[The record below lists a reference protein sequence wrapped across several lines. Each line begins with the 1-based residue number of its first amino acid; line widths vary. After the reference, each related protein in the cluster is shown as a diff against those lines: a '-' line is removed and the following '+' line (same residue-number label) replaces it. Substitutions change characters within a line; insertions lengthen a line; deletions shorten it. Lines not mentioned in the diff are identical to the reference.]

1 MNLFKRVWYDNDGAV
16 VVVVVE
22 GALSTAISW
31 SNSLCKCSCM
41 ERPGRVRR
49 RLGDSD
55 DIAAVAVAVGD
66 IGDNDA
72 IGEGAVAQ
80 LAA

>member
-1 MNLFKRVWYDNDGAV
+1 MNLFKRVWYDNDDNGDDGAVV

-55 DIAAVAVAVGD
+55 DIAG
-66 IGDNDA
+66 GNDA
-72 IGEGAVAQ
+72 IGEGAVAP